1 MFAMNEMKSQSSVLV
16 VVVLGTIAP
25 ALFLLAPIVVG
36 GLVEERGMTLQTAG
50 YVIAAELTG
59 MALGIIPAAGWL
71 DRIDW
76 RVTARL
82 SLAMLCVGNLL
93 TGVTQSFPLIIV
105 ERLLTG
111 FAAGTVSAICAASLA
126 HRPNPGRWYG
136 ILVTTQF
143 LFAGLGMWALPHL
156 MSRYGLRATFFFLAT
171 SAFVLLFLTPY
182 LQRGPDAPA
191 GHATVSSASKI
202 ATACVVPG
210 VFLYFVGVNGVWIY
224 VDRLGVQVGL
234 TFVAVG
240 DILAFSAIFA
250 VLGAICAAAAGERV
264 SATVN
269 CVLGLFAT
277 ICSLVWSLYVH
288 GEQDYKFFV
297 CAFAFAWSYS
307 WPYLLAVPAKIDPGG
322 RLALEAN
329 AATWAG
335 LAAGPI
341 AAARLYTIHPG
352 VHETIMGAIA
362 CVCAALVLIPAP
374 EFTRFI
380 RHAALRIENRA

>member
-36 GLVEERGMTLQTAG
+36 GLVEERGMTVQTAG

-182 LQRGPDAPA
+182 LQRGLDAPA

-234 TFVAVG
+234 SFVAVG

-277 ICSLVWSLYVH
+277 TQFLP
-288 GEQDYKFFV
+288 Q
-297 CAFAFAWSYS
+297 
-307 WPYLLAVPAKIDPGG
+307 LLQEDFGYT
-322 RLALEAN
+322 
-329 AATWAG
+329 ATWAG

-341 AAARLYTIHPG
+341 AAARLFTIHPG

>member
-36 GLVEERGMTLQTAG
+36 GLVEERGMAAQTAG

-71 DRIDW
+71 DRLDW

-82 SLAMLCVGNLL
+82 SLAMLCVGNLA
-93 TGVTQSFPLIIV
+93 TGVTQTFPLIIV

-111 FAAGTVSAICAASLA
+111 LAAGTVSAICAASLA

-136 ILVTTQF
+136 ILVTTQV
-143 LFAGLGMWALPHL
+143 LFGGVGMWALPHL
-156 MSRYGLRATFFFLAT
+156 ISRYGLRAAFFFLAA
-171 SAFVLLFLTPY
+171 SAFLLLFLTPF
-182 LQRGPDAPA
+182 LQRGADAPA
-191 GHATVSSASKI
+191 GHTTASSGSRI
-202 ATACVVPG
+202 ATAFVVPA

-224 VDRLGVQVGL
+224 LDRLGVQLGL
-234 TFVAVG
+234 SFVAVG
-240 DILAFSAIFA
+240 DILAFSSLFA

-264 SATVN
+264 SAAVN
-269 CVLGLFAT
+269 CALGLIAT

-288 GEQDYKFFV
+288 GERDYRLFI
-297 CAFAFAWSYS
+297 CAFAFAWSYT

-322 RLALEAN
+322 RLALKAN
-329 AATWAG
+329 AAIWAG
-335 LAAGPI
+335 LAAGPV
-341 AAARLYTIHPG
+341 AAARLYTIHSG
-352 VHETIMGAIA
+352 VHGTIVVAIA
-362 CVCAALVLIPAP
+362 CVSCALVLISAP
-374 EFTRFI
+374 EFARFI
-380 RHAALRIENRA
+380 RHAGPRIESRA